1 MKTRL
6 CGAEDLPD
14 MIRILNSY
22 KFLYGIDMDSSG
34 IREFHKNSLITGVNN
49 PNMSVIA
56 AVDDSD
62 NILGYCLQRFTPTNC
77 WIIRCCYIDH
87 REGETQYNASK
98 IGGQI
103 LEAMCLNAEFKN
115 YFNFYY
121 VVRDIG
127 RKRVEMTLNAT
138 DLVKEKYN
146 IDDIEYISP
155 FTTSKNDRTV
165 QHILGRLN
173 GKNPKPLIIRHGYL
187 KKS

>member
-1 MKTRL
+1 
-6 CGAEDLPD
+6 
-14 MIRILNSY
+14 
-22 KFLYGIDMDSSG
+22 MDSFG
-34 IREFHKNSLITGVNN
+34 IRELHTKVLTNSVNH
-49 PNMSVIA
+49 PRLSVIA
-56 AVDDSD
+56 AVDDLD
-62 NILGYCLQRFTPTNC
+62 NILGYCVQWFVTNDC

-98 IGGQI
+98 IGGKI
-103 LEAMCLNAEFKN
+103 LEAMCLNAESKN

-127 RKRVEMTLNAT
+127 RKRINMTLNAT

-155 FTTSKNDRTV
+155 FTTSKNDKTA
-165 QHILGRLN
+165 QYILGRLN

-187 KKS
+187 RKS